1 MRVGIF
7 INKSVGALALSL
19 VAVLT
24 YAAPAI
30 VAPVAVG
37 PAAVG
42 PAAVDP
48 AAVAWQAHQPVWT
61 PVPALFSKE
70 ITEVP
75 VPSLPA
81 AEIAEAPSSPTLS
94 AACLAEASTPTSPQ
108 VTSPKRFSVKT
119 KAQCYIETAARGEAL
134 KSSVFGV
141 LAVTEGGDTLACWN
155 SDQRMVPAS
164 TMKLIT
170 TGMAIHL
177 GPDFKYITRIGY
189 SGVIKDG
196 TLDGDLYIVGGG
208 DPTIASKDS
217 ISISRTDLFRQWKSF
232 LDKAG
237 IKRVSGN
244 VIGDG
249 RYFDGPMEHDTW
261 SYQDI
266 GTAYGA
272 GLNGLSFYENAQ
284 DFRVSAGPSVGSPVN
299 VSVIFPATPWMKY
312 EYSCKTAPAGT
323 GDQLYLFNSDFAPR
337 AEVRGSFA
345 IDRKPKVEEFSN
357 RFGSYTCAYYF
368 CDYLRSNGIAVSRTP
383 ADIIRGRIRTDLSS
397 SEYSRYA
404 SKVDDLNMLGQT
416 YSPSL
421 ARIARETN
429 LKSDNF
435 YAETLFR
442 TLGRRLHHSA
452 SYDSSYVAMNEVMKS
467 LGICADDIRIVDGSG
482 LARHNYISPS
492 FFVRFLS
499 AMMDSPSF
507 ADYIQTIAQ
516 PGSRHYE
523 SRLRESPASVKSRV
537 HLKSGSM
544 NGVRCFSGYI
554 EPSAG
559 SKSDTIVFSIMT
571 NNSLAPASRLDP
583 IIDRIITLLATDN

>member
-1 MRVGIF
+1 
-7 INKSVGALALSL
+7 
-19 VAVLT
+19 
-24 YAAPAI
+24 
-30 VAPVAVG
+30 
-37 PAAVG
+37 
-42 PAAVDP
+42 
-48 AAVAWQAHQPVWT
+48 
-61 PVPALFSKE
+61 
-70 ITEVP
+70 
-75 VPSLPA
+75 
-81 AEIAEAPSSPTLS
+81 
-94 AACLAEASTPTSPQ
+94 
-108 VTSPKRFSVKT
+108 
-119 KAQCYIETAARGEAL
+119 
-134 KSSVFGV
+134 
-141 LAVTEGGDTLACWN
+141 
-155 SDQRMVPAS
+155 
-164 TMKLIT
+164 MKLIT
-170 TGMAIHL
+170 TGMAIHLL

-368 CDYLRSNGIAVSRTP
+368 CDYLRSSGIAVSGTP

-452 SYDSSYVAMNEVMKS
+452 SYDSSYVAVNEVMKS
-467 LGICADDIRIVDGSG
+467 LGISADDIRIVDGSG

-492 FFVRFLS
+492 FFVLFLS